1 MKCMLPLFLLL
12 SAPAVGA
19 AGRETP
25 QQVLWTTQSLTAHA
39 VGAERSARVE
49 GSTETLVFDS
59 FTGAGAVTTTTGS
72 PRTFMGMPV
81 NLDGAAGNDPAISKA
96 VVYLAYT
103 GTAAQTYNSLRVQV
117 QFWSDWSSTGN
128 PVFSNPAAAL
138 SAFDVTG
145 PVTLSPNTY
154 TAITLPFAT
163 PIPFT
168 GLNAH
173 GVVINFQGDTG
184 SGLASSDNLTT
195 LLRYGPDPLVAG
207 TNGLPASYGYRNA
220 SARTDFNF
228 LSTDARS
235 FGQTNEAVVVQL
247 YATGSALISQA
258 ITNFVANPASP
269 VVSDGSF
276 TVSATGGA
284 SGNPVIFSIDSAS
297 ASICTAGGTNG
308 ETISILS
315 AGTCMVLAN
324 QAGDATYG
332 AAPQQSLPVVIG
344 SAPGM
349 LVQDGGF
356 EAGIV
361 PTYWAQTSTNYGT
374 PICDASC
381 GGAGPRTGTYWTWF
395 GGAGSAAEAAS
406 VEQTGTIEAGPKAL
420 NFYVWWSSSISA
432 PPDPAATFNVKID
445 GNTIFS
451 LTPATAGDYNA
462 GYTLVSVDIST
473 YADGNSHTLRFEG
486 SNAAAAA
493 STNIHLDDISIVENI
508 TDRIFANGFDGS

>member
-1 MKCMLPLFLLL
+1 MLPLFLLL

-19 AGRETP
+19 VGRETP

-39 VGAERSARVE
+39 VGAERFARVE

-195 LLRYGPDPLVAG
+195 LLRYGPTRWWRV
-207 TNGLPASYGYRNA
+207 
-220 SARTDFNF
+220 
-228 LSTDARS
+228 
-235 FGQTNEAVVVQL
+235 
-247 YATGSALISQA
+247 
-258 ITNFVANPASP
+258 
-269 VVSDGSF
+269 
-276 TVSATGGA
+276 
-284 SGNPVIFSIDSAS
+284 
-297 ASICTAGGTNG
+297 
-308 ETISILS
+308 
-315 AGTCMVLAN
+315 
-324 QAGDATYG
+324 
-332 AAPQQSLPVVIG
+332 
-344 SAPGM
+344 
-349 LVQDGGF
+349 
-356 EAGIV
+356 
-361 PTYWAQTSTNYGT
+361 
-374 PICDASC
+374 
-381 GGAGPRTGTYWTWF
+381 RTGCR
-395 GGAGSAAEAAS
+395 
-406 VEQTGTIEAGPKAL
+406 
-420 NFYVWWSSSISA
+420 
-432 PPDPAATFNVKID
+432 
-445 GNTIFS
+445 
-451 LTPATAGDYNA
+451 PATAIA
-462 GYTLVSVDIST
+462 TPALE
-473 YADGNSHTLRFEG
+473 R
-486 SNAAAAA
+486 
-493 STNIHLDDISIVENI
+493 ISISCPP
-508 TDRIFANGFDGS
+508 TRDRSDKRTRPWWYSSMQRAAR